1 VSSGVPILCTVRGCG
16 SPLARGERRW
26 SCARGHSFDVAR
38 RGYVNLLQP
47 QDRRSTAAGDSLAA
61 TAARRRLAEAGH
73 LAPLARG
80 LAGLLARRE
89 PLAGAAWLDVG
100 AGDGW
105 LFGELLRGRE
115 VEAHALD
122 LSAPAVDFAARR
134 LPGATWLVANADRGL
149 PYADRSF
156 GLVLSI
162 TSRWTFT
169 EMARVLAP
177 EGTLLFAVAGA
188 DDLEELR
195 ALIHGAAPEK
205 PRLERALSEAGEF
218 FAVVATAT
226 IRWRVELEA
235 RELADLLAASYRGAR
250 RSVGER
256 LAGVDRLAVT
266 MSRDAACLV
275 PR

>member
-1 VSSGVPILCTVRGCG
+1 MSHAVEILCTVRGCG
-16 SPLARGERRW
+16 APLARAERRW
-26 SCARGHSFDVAR
+26 SCPRGHSFDVAR
-38 RGYVNLLQP
+38 CGYVNLLQP

-80 LAGLLARRE
+80 LADLLARRT
-89 PLAGAAWLDVG
+89 PPPATAWLDVG

-105 LFGELLRGRE
+105 LLGELVRDRE

-122 LSAPAVDFAARR
+122 LSASAVDFAARR
-134 LPGATWLVANADRGL
+134 LPRATWLVANADRGL

-162 TSRWTFT
+162 TSRWSFA

-188 DDLEELR
+188 DDLAELR
-195 ALIHGAAPEK
+195 ALLHGEVSEK
-205 PRLERALSEAGEF
+205 PRLERALAEAGEH

-235 RELADLLAASYRGAR
+235 TGLADLLASSYRGAR

-266 MSRDAACLV
+266 MSRDTALLA